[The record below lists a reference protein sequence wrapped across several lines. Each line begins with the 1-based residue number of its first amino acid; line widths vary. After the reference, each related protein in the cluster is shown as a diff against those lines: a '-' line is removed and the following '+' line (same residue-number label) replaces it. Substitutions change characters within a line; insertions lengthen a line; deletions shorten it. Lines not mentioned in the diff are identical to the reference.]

1 MGGPGARKSDLMQ
14 KGIDRCNLQY
24 GREPDKARAC
34 KQYVMNCVVHAGEDY
49 VDEFKLCS
57 SKGTCL
63 KIKDENQ
70 CTDTAIFLSGMIDRY
85 GPFGKIMLKK
95 KGMDQ
100 PQRQAQPIDL
110 EKYFPDDHKRNKML
124 DMLGRKKI
132 ESLLYYFVNPT
143 IFPQPTEE
151 IVPGELVFE
160 DVEYVGSLA
169 DNFEA
174 DKKYIP
180 EMVRILASYCVRPFC
195 PPSENEIVESMVC
208 VGRLDAGSVE
218 YNIYVTAS
226 HVIDRRTLP
235 DYYILYDGGGLSGN
249 VSLVAIPSSRDQR
262 YKRPLQLADGYSTER
277 FFFTVDGSGII
288 RIGSDPRYTDRYSSG
303 DDGMTGYSGARSGPG
318 EIMLFRG
325 LNTPN
330 DSGGAVVNREG
341 KLVGII
347 LGGDRKLTVAAYAN
361 MEALSKAIESFK
373 DVILRLAPN
382 RTLMD

>member
-1 MGGPGARKSDLMQ
+1 MGGAGTGKSDLMQ

-24 GREPDKARAC
+24 RGELGKAQAC
-34 KQYVMNCVVHAGEDY
+34 KQYMMNCAVHAGKGY
-49 VDEFKLCS
+49 VDEFRLCS
-57 SKGTCL
+57 AKGHCL
-63 KIKDENQ
+63 RIRDMNQ
-70 CTDTAIFLSGMIDRY
+70 CVDTAIFLSGMIERY

-100 PQRQAQPIDL
+100 PQRQPQPIDL
-110 EKYFPDDHKRNKML
+110 GKYFPDDHKRNKML

-143 IFPQPTEE
+143 IFPHPTEE

-160 DVEYVGSLA
+160 YVEYVGRLA

-180 EMVRILASYCVRPFC
+180 EMVRIPASYCVRPFC
-195 PPSENEIVESMVC
+195 PPGYENEIVGSMVC

-262 YKRPLQLADGYSTER
+262 YKRPLQLADRYSTER

-303 DDGMTGYSGARSGPG
+303 DDGMTGYSGARSDPG

-347 LGGDRKLTVAAYAN
+347 LGGDGKLTVAAYAN

-373 DVILRLAPN
+373 D
-382 RTLMD
+382 TLSL